1 MRKLIGALS
10 LVAMFL
16 AEASGAATGS
26 FLGKDKLWR
35 PRQSL
40 VFYLIDNEGSGF
52 KAELD
57 IRDMNIYQ
65 EGERPAFV
73 FVVAP
78 SGEVVQQLFIAD
90 DGIVNGNFGYKD
102 GIFDMYLDL
111 RYREYH
117 RVHSP
122 DGTPPGK
129 RRSPVLNNPEKL
141 QARSFTLDVPAAG
154 RGIYRV
160 YIGGCWDHWVSLST
174 SRAMPCGIYPGA
186 GAMYAH
192 GDQLSESYMYVPG
205 NVKDVSFAVSDE
217 VAPFDRSLKV
227 YDASGKKL
235 AETPTGGIVNFD
247 IWRNAAGGQVVKLE
261 LDGSG
266 TGTCLHVKGA
276 PFILFPD
283 AESAKAARG
292 GFIDEQETAIDP
304 DQQLIMQWA
313 KQIPDAELE
322 VSKPV
327 NKKLAQA
334 LKAQN
339 LDRNSPTFGKM
350 KNSADMWLLTQ
361 AVKDGDPALV
371 KRLLLAVANKKITRW
386 GHNFSFDG
394 NEAPTTFPTQSAWL
408 FRSCW
413 WPLNDGSHAG
423 AMLAAKPHLKD
434 VPAEVNAAMTRLFEK
449 WSLARMVMEQ
459 GLCSNQWSYDL
470 YHMAEAQELTES
482 KQIKNVLDFQVKRFC
497 TENNLGRSNPDTYPT
512 SFNSNVKYSAAAD
525 TGMIGGGVPA
535 EVLGHDSQY
544 SLESTS
550 NMARVWEKFRYP
562 EILAW
567 LEKYY
572 VLKTHM
578 TVSRTAEVP
587 TQTFTGTCSP
597 ADFNSRTRYYT
608 HKSPINDAH
617 DLITY
622 GKLWRGQTDSKPWP
636 FLEDGSFVRTI
647 DNTYFFVKTPSYY
660 MVAYGGSAFP
670 PYVLWNAPEFSGNS
684 MSFAGYGN
692 PGYGAYQYMVK
703 KPGGISALWIP
714 GCGPVLMGS
723 NHNVMFTNAVWGK
736 ISEPVCKKHKPD
748 VDPYVV
754 SESFAAPQVEFD
766 TGKRVLIKSG
776 VIPYT
781 PLKFRRE
788 ITMHDDYI
796 AVKLELTS
804 EKDFQFSELYEA
816 IPLFPDNRVITT
828 AQGVL
833 ELPPVIITPVNKTS
847 SDKKQWG
854 INPDIKPV
862 KTKFISVLANSGKG
876 ASIEFEKDV
885 EVTFAQPLKYRREA
899 ATMSAAS
906 IRLPEKWTKGEKF
919 TLSYLIKVK

>member
-1 MRKLIGALS
+1 MAK
-10 LVAMFL
+10 
-16 AEASGAATGS
+16 
-26 FLGKDKLWR
+26 
-35 PRQSL
+35 
-40 VFYLIDNEGSGF
+40 N
-52 KAELD
+52 
-57 IRDMNIYQ
+57 
-65 EGERPAFV
+65 
-73 FVVAP
+73 
-78 SGEVVQQLFIAD
+78 
-90 DGIVNGNFGYKD
+90 
-102 GIFDMYLDL
+102 
-111 RYREYH
+111 
-117 RVHSP
+117 
-122 DGTPPGK
+122 
-129 RRSPVLNNPEKL
+129 
-141 QARSFTLDVPAAG
+141 
-154 RGIYRV
+154 
-160 YIGGCWDHWVSLST
+160 
-174 SRAMPCGIYPGA
+174 
-186 GAMYAH
+186 
-192 GDQLSESYMYVPG
+192 
-205 NVKDVSFAVSDE
+205 
-217 VAPFDRSLKV
+217 
-227 YDASGKKL
+227 
-235 AETPTGGIVNFD
+235 
-247 IWRNAAGGQVVKLE
+247 LE
-261 LDGSG
+261 
-266 TGTCLHVKGA
+266 
-276 PFILFPD
+276 
-283 AESAKAARG
+283 E
-292 GFIDEQETAIDP
+292 
-304 DQQLIMQWA
+304 
-313 KQIPDAELE
+313 
-322 VSKPV
+322 
-327 NKKLAQA
+327 A

-339 LDRNSPTFGKM
+339 LDRNSPNFGKM
-350 KNSADMWLLTQ
+350 KNSADMRLLTQ
-361 AVKDGDPALV
+361 AVKKDGDPALV

-394 NEAPTTFPTQSAWL
+394 NEAPAIFPAQSAWL

-413 WPLNDGSHAG
+413 WPLNDGGHAG
-423 AMLAAKPHLKD
+423 GMLAAKPHLKD
-434 VPAEVNAAMTRLFEK
+434 VPAEVNAAMKRLFEK

-470 YHMAEAQELTES
+470 YHMAEALEYTES
-482 KQIKNVLDFQVKRFC
+482 EQIKKVLDFQVKRFC
-497 TENNLGRSNPDTYPT
+497 TENNLGRSNPDTYTT
-512 SFNSNVKYSAAAD
+512 SFNSQVKYTAAAD

-550 NMARVWEKFRYP
+550 NMYRVWAKFRHP

-572 VLKTHM
+572 ALKTHM
-578 TVSRTAEVP
+578 TVSKTANAP

-608 HKSPINDAH
+608 HKSPIDDAH

-622 GKLWRGQTDSKPWP
+622 GKLWCGQPDNKSWP

-647 DNTYFFVKTPSYY
+647 DNTYFFIKTPSYY
-660 MVAYGGSAFP
+660 LVAYGGAGFP
-670 PYVLWNAPEFSGNS
+670 PYVLWNAPAFCGNS

-754 SESFAAPQVEFD
+754 SESFAAPQLEFD
-766 TGKRVLIKSG
+766 QNKRVLVKSG

-788 ITMHDDYI
+788 ISMHDDYI

-847 SDKKQWG
+847 ADKKQWG

-876 ASIEFEKDV
+876 AFIEFENDV

-906 IRLPEKWTKGEKF
+906 IQLPNKWTKGEKF
-919 TLSYLIKVK
+919 IFSYLIKVKQFRRNRQNQTRSAFCGKQSGLHKRISADNVERSQRSSSSSKSSKSSKSSSSKSSKSSKSSSSSSSIRSSNSSSSNSSSSNSSSQSSQFSSFFKPIFHLIFCQQVLQTSFLTGGEDYVSLSPLPAKTDRSYKYCSQRRKAVKIYRAVTAGISSGGKPVHSVAHRKIQRKCIFRLLIDSIHAVASGAGDNYFFARTFFFHVNRILYRFVQSLHETVEFAHIGIDPTFERGSGFSGNKHHFADDYAAIPDHGASGLNDDFGDVILKIFMEKAGYFAGISINGIVLINILCRKSAAHIDRFEFYI